1 MRKILGLGEEKMD
14 TTATSMPIVEK
25 LVAACLDRE
34 AFWQLI
40 SELDP
45 KARVTVHDQLWETVI
60 EMSQSRNRP
69 LTREDITSSI
79 QPSVDYQRRMGCT
92 EPTYVCRRK
101 TCINS
106 NPSCV
111 SQKVSEHIEVIRQ
124 HIVTQ
129 QSS

>member
-1 MRKILGLGEEKMD
+1 MD
-14 TTATSMPIVEK
+14 TTATSTPIVEK
-25 LVAACLDRE
+25 LVAACHDRE

-40 SELDP
+40 SGLDP
-45 KARVTVHDQLWETVI
+45 KARVTIHDHLWETLI
-60 EMSQSRNRP
+60 ETSQSRNRP
-69 LTREDITSSI
+69 LTRDDITLSI

-92 EPTYVCRRK
+92 EPVYVCRRK

-106 NPSCV
+106 NPICV

-124 HIVTQ
+124 HLAVQ